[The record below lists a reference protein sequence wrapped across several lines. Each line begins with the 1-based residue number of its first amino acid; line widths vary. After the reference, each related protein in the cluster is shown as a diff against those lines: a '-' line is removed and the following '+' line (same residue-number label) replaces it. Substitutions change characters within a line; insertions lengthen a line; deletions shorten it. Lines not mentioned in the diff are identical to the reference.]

1 MVKSNPTEEHI
12 IAAAK
17 EVFVRKGYDGAR
29 MQEIADEAEIN
40 KALLHYYFRSKD
52 KLFEKVFEMVFREVF
67 NTLATSL
74 FTVDDFEE
82 FLESL
87 VYNYTETLKNK
98 PYLPQFI
105 LHELNRNPDRMVE
118 LLQESQFD
126 REKLFELIR
135 KAEQQGV
142 LVYHHP
148 IHLITNILSLCVFPF
163 IAKPI
168 IKGFMLQGDEE
179 SFRKYIDERPE
190 HILQFVRA
198 SIKNEKGK
206 SL

>member
-1 MVKSNPTEEHI
+1 MVKSNTTEDHI
-12 IAAAK
+12 ITAAK

-29 MQEIADEAEIN
+29 MQEIADEAGIN

-74 FTVDDFEE
+74 FVVDNFEE

-87 VYNYTETLKNK
+87 VYKYTETLKNN

-105 LHELNRNPDRMVE
+105 LYELSRNPERLVE
-118 LLQESQFD
+118 LLHESKFD

-135 KAEQQGV
+135 NADQQGILNFYQPV
-142 LVYHHP
+142 
-148 IHLITNILSLCVFPF
+148 HLITDILSLCVFPF

-168 IKGFMLQGDEE
+168 ITGFMLKGDEE
-179 SFRKYIDERPE
+179 SYRKYIDERPE

-198 SIKNEKGK
+198 SIINEKGK
-206 SL
+206 AL